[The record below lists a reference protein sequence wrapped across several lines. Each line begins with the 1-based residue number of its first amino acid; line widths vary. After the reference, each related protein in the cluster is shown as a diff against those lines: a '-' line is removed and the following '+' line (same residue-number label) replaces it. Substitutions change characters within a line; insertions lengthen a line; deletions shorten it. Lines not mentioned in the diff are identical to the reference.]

1 MGSVKLITGV
11 VSGIDGVNG
20 IDNED
25 KENKKRIVF
34 NELKISGNGSASLF
48 EIFID
53 VVLPP
58 LVHFLF

>member
-48 EIFID
+48 EI
-53 VVLPP
+53 L
-58 LVHFLF
+58 L